1 MAQSNE
7 LLSMDDF
14 KSLELNEDLDL
25 HNNHRHIDGE
35 GAESHSFKSSDDDL
49 GSDGGSQ
56 SSAHDDG
63 GKVSKNPIQL
73 LVLTQCTKIWINGKN
88 DKRISVA
95 IEPETQELL
104 DEMLTKD
111 TKITV
116 VQAEN
121 KEADSA
127 YGAPTC
133 TIALINPNGFRVF
146 QVVIEA

>member
-1 MAQSNE
+1 MSA
-7 LLSMDDF
+7 M
-14 KSLELNEDLDL
+14 
-25 HNNHRHIDGE
+25 
-35 GAESHSFKSSDDDL
+35 HS
-49 GSDGGSQ
+49 SDGGSQ
-56 SSAHDDG
+56 SSADDDEG
-63 GKVSKNPIQL
+63 TVSKNPIKL

-95 IEPETQELL
+95 IGPETQELL

-111 TKITV
+111 TKIKV

-146 QVVIEA
+146 QVVIDA